1 MTVTATA
8 PTNPPRPAEVA
19 ELHTRLMKCAL
30 ELDDARAYWRHRDPT
45 FSPPTVSQAFS
56 EYWFG
61 ARSADRVE
69 VLLAN
74 FRARFDAFPPALAVL
89 HRWSSMAPESRAL
102 ISHWHLQLADPLY
115 RAFTGDFLPR
125 RREALR
131 PEVSRDIVVAWVAQM
146 GRARWTPASQIQFAS
161 KLLSAAFSAGL
172 VTSNRDPR
180 PLRYPPVPDEALGYL
195 LYLLRGVDFAGT
207 LLANPYLASVGL
219 DGGLLDDA
227 LRRLPGVRY
236 ARMGDLRDLQFEY
249 PDLPAWAAVSLNL
262 VPARTSDASRSA
274 TPEPAP

>member
-1 MTVTATA
+1 MTVTAQ
-8 PTNPPRPAEVA
+8 PKPPRPAEVT

-30 ELDDARAYWRHRDPT
+30 ELSDVRAYWRRRDPT
-45 FSPPTVSQAFS
+45 QPPPTASQAFS

-61 ARSADRVE
+61 ARSTDRVE

-74 FRARFDAFPPALAVL
+74 FRARFDAFPPALSVL
-89 HRWSSMAPESRAL
+89 HRWSSMAPETRTL

-125 RREALR
+125 RRDALK
-131 PEVSRDIVVAWVAQM
+131 PEVARDLVVSWVAQV
-146 GRARWTPASQIQFAS
+146 GRTRWMPASQIQFAS

-180 PLRYPPVPDEALGYL
+180 PLRFPPVPDDALGYL

-219 DGGLLDDA
+219 DGTFLDDA
-227 LRRLPGVRY
+227 LRRVPGLRY
-236 ARMGDLRDLQFEY
+236 ARMGDLQDLDFQY
-249 PDLPAWAAVSLNL
+249 PDMHAWAEACLDLAPSTALDESRL
-262 VPARTSDASRSA
+262 AAREHSR
-274 TPEPAP
+274 

>member
-1 MTVTATA
+1 VTATA

-69 VLLAN
+69 VLLDN

-180 PLRYPPVPDEALGYL
+180 PLGVPRVPDEALEYL
-195 LYLLRGVDFAGT
+195 MFLLRETTFEGS
-207 LLANPYLASVGL
+207 LLDNPYVRSVGL
-219 DGGLLDDA
+219 EGADLEA
-227 LRRLPGVRY
+227 RLRGLPGLRFD
-236 ARMGDLRDLQFEY
+236 RQGDLIEYGWRHADLT
-249 PDLPAWAAVSLNL
+249 AWGAAHFGGES
-262 VPARTSDASRSA
+262 
-274 TPEPAP
+274 

>member
-1 MTVTATA
+1 MTVTAA
-8 PTNPPRPAEVA
+8 PTQPRPAEVT

-45 FSPPTVSQAFS
+45 QPPPTVSQAFS

-74 FRARFDAFPPALAVL
+74 FRARFDAFPPALTVL
-89 HRWSSMAPESRAL
+89 HRWSSMAPETRAL

-131 PEVSRDIVVAWVAQM
+131 PEVARDLVVSWVAQA

-195 LYLLRGVDFAGT
+195 LHLLRGVDHAGT

-219 DGGLLDDA
+219 DGGFLDDA

-236 ARMGDLRDLQFEY
+236 SRMGDLRDLEFEY
-249 PDLPAWAAVSLNL
+249 ADLPAWAEGCLDLAPVTAPDDARS
-262 VPARTSDASRSA
+262 VPQEHL
-274 TPEPAP
+274 P